1 MSAKIDHIGIAVKSL
16 EQAIPKYRALMQK
29 EPDHIEEVKGQAVKV
44 AMFRAG
50 DSSIELLEAT
60 TPESPIARYIEKHG
74 EGIHHIC
81 LAVENIDTALQEA
94 VKAGLEIIPQKDD
107 RGAGGHRIAFL
118 HPKSTGGVLIELVEK

>member
-1 MSAKIDHIGIAVKSL
+1 MQTRIDHIGIAVQSL
-16 EQAIPKYRALMQK
+16 EQAVPKYRALMQK
-29 EPDHIEEVKGQAVKV
+29 DPDHVEEVLGQGVKV

-50 DSSIELLEAT
+50 ESAIELLEALG
-60 TPESPIARYIEKHG
+60 PDSPIARHIEKRG

-81 LAVENIDTALQEA
+81 LAVENMEAALKEA
-94 VKAGLEIIPQKDD
+94 EQAGLEIIPQKDD

>member
-1 MSAKIDHIGIAVKSL
+1 MSVKMDHIGIAVQSL
-16 EQAIPKYRALMQK
+16 QQAMPKYRALLQK
-29 EPDHIEEVKGQAVKV
+29 EPDHVEEVPGQGVKV

-50 DSSIELLEAT
+50 DSSIELLE
-60 TPESPIARYIEKHG
+60 PLGPDSPIARHIAKRG

-81 LAVENIDTALQEA
+81 LAVENMDAVLKEA
-94 VKAGLEIIPQKDD
+94 EQAGLEIIPQKDD

>member
-1 MSAKIDHIGIAVKSL
+1 MSVKMDHIGIAVQSL
-16 EQAIPKYRALMQK
+16 QQAVPKYRALLQK
-29 EPDHIEEVKGQAVKV
+29 DPDHVEEVPGQGVKV

-50 DSSIELLEAT
+50 DSAIELLE
-60 TPESPIARYIEKHG
+60 PLGPDSPIARHIAKRG

-81 LAVENIDTALQEA
+81 LAVENMDAALKEA
-94 VKAGLEIIPQKDD
+94 EQAGLEIIPQKDD